1 MGGLNESRIVFCDNR
16 DGMVIQSLCCAQ
28 SFLVTGEGWWCVL
41 VELGWFGFWGSLGF

>member
-1 MGGLNESRIVFCDNR
+1 MRVALYFVTIGMGWWSL
-16 DGMVIQSLCCAQ
+16 LCCAQ